1 MNIRK
6 TEKGITLLALVI
18 TVILLVIIST
28 VALSSVKSNNII
40 EYAQNAAE
48 DFERVQKEEEQ
59 FIDEM
64 RFRHKR
70 KTRRSTSNFRIG
82 KNSGDGSFINENTT
96 LKIVDYVNLYI

>member
-18 TVILLVIIST
+18 TIILLIIIST

-40 EYAQNAAE
+40 DYAQNAVE

-64 RFRHKR
+64 RFKCKR
-70 KTRRSTSNFRIG
+70 
-82 KNSGDGSFINENTT
+82 
-96 LKIVDYVNLYI
+96 